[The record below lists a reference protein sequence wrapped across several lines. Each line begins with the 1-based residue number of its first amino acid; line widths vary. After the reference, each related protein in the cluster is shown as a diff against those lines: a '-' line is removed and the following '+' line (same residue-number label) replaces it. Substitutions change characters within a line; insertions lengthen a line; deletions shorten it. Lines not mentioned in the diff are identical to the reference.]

1 MKWWWLLLKDYVL
14 KINNKYG
21 LKQEVY
27 IWWEARIIYS
37 IKINVSSTI
46 EYQLWSKK
54 NNDYEWYEE
63 WQIEEERKIWFNPE
77 GNNGETKEK
86 S

>member
-14 KINNKYG
+14 KINNKYR